1 MSDNVLYMYINHVI
15 DNVFIFYSYKVAKF
29 HVLPR
34 VADMSQHV
42 SSVAPLA
49 PASRPT
55 SGGVERINIWRG
67 EVQWREKMRYTD
79 LKVTHTIEAAVSTV
93 RSLAGLPEV
102 NSERWPDRVI
112 MQLLPKTLVSKFG
125 GYYFRNS
132 ASVLFQIAE
141 SPGFQALTRRMSNGY
156 AGVVHFTGGS
166 DVKILI
172 LLYSRDKRAYLGFIP
187 HDQRGFVDRIRT
199 VLRREKYERIE
210 E

>member
-1 MSDNVLYMYINHVI
+1 
-15 DNVFIFYSYKVAKF
+15 
-29 HVLPR
+29 
-34 VADMSQHV
+34 MSQHV

-55 SGGVERINIWRG
+55 SGVVERINIWRG

-132 ASVLFQIAE
+132 ASVLFQI
-141 SPGFQALTRRMSNGY
+141 SPGV
-156 AGVVHFTGGS
+156 GV
-166 DVKILI
+166 
-172 LLYSRDKRAYLGFIP
+172 
-187 HDQRGFVDRIRT
+187 
-199 VLRREKYERIE
+199 
-210 E
+210 